1 MRGCSASCLV
11 GTDDFL
17 SSFCFRSILHARRHS
32 SQQVCRHRITGQQL
46 SEHPAADTGRSWVIY
61 WQFFLLCRR
70 VRRKL
75 SCFRCNYWSNS
86 GNLLTAWMYA
96 KIFLI
101 PSLPET
107 CCTVSSTS
115 SLAPSH
121 SSPSMCAFV
130 HLYFTV
136 RVWFTICAQLFIWH
150 IWSLPFRLLYS
161 QLFFSLLASFPF
173 PPLAPP
179 FFSYFTF
186 SVLLALPHF
195 AHSLPFTF
203 SFSHLLSSSPSPPC
217 TSFMCLLHYHQ
228 YFSH

>member
-17 SSFCFRSILHARRHS
+17 SFCFCSILHARRHS

-61 WQFFLLCRR
+61 WQFFSLCRR

-101 PSLPET
+101 PSLPKT

-115 SLAPSH
+115 SLAPSPQLAINVCICTSVFYSTCVVYH
-121 SSPSMCAFV
+121 MCSTVYLAHMEPTLQAPLLTAF
-130 HLYFTV
+130 
-136 RVWFTICAQLFIWH
+136 
-150 IWSLPFRLLYS
+150 
-161 QLFFSLLASFPF
+161 FFYTCFLSFPSSC
-173 PPLAPP
+173 PP